1 MLQYI
6 LYKYNFKYKMQTE
19 NNNSQ
24 DLNLQY
30 MHNDSNTKT
39 KLNPE
44 WIITTILVIFFGYF
58 GVHRFYNGK
67 IGTGI
72 LMIITVGGLGIWV
85 LIDFIMILLSKF
97 KDSQNKYIKIEI
109 PA

>member
-1 MLQYI
+1 
-6 LYKYNFKYKMQTE
+6 MQTE

-30 MHNDSNTKT
+30 MHNDSNTHTKT

-44 WIITTILVIFFGYF
+44 WIITTILVILFGFF
-58 GVHRFYNGK
+58 GVHRFYNRK

-72 LMIITVGGLGIWV
+72 LMIITIGGLGIWV

-97 KDSQNKYIKIEI
+97 KDSHGEYIKIEI